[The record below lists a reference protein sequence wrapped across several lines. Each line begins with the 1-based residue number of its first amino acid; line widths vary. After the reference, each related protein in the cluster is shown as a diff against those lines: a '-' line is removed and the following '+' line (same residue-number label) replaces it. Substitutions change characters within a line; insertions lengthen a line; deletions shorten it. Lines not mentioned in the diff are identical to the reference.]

1 MSLVV
6 SATRL
11 IADVAALTPATIAL
25 ISAIIGYFFFFL
37 VIRFLALAAAALPL
51 GV

>member
-1 MSLVV
+1 LVV

-25 ISAIIGYFFFFL
+25 ISAIIGYFFFL
-37 VIRFLALAAAALPL
+37 AMRFLALAAAALPL